1 MRHFLFMRYIV
12 IILVAAFVAEL
23 LMFAGF
29 GVKMLLRRNGEFK
42 RHCASRDPYTGESSG
57 CVCAKKSVC
66 NDKPAYNPLDVNQN
80 LMDEV

>member
-1 MRHFLFMRYIV
+1 MRYIV
-12 IILVAAFVAEL
+12 IILVAAFVAVL
-23 LMFAGF
+23 LMFVGL

-57 CVCAKKSVC
+57 CVCAEKKVC
-66 NDKPAYNPLDVNQN
+66 EKRQRYNPLDVNQN